1 MLFKLLLVF
10 TIVPLVELAL
20 LIKLAQVTDIR
31 TTIAIVLVTGL
42 AGAYLART
50 EGTLI
55 LYKIKQELNEGRI
68 PGTELINGLCV
79 IVGSALLITP
89 GIISD
94 IVGITLALPITRRF
108 YGKIIKKV
116 FSNMIRK
123 GTVGYYFKRWK

>member
-94 IVGITLALPITRRF
+94 IVGITLALPTTRRF
-108 YGKIIKKV
+108 YGKIIKKI
-116 FSNMIRK
+116 FANMIRK